1 MPYLIDG
8 YNLLRAVQKTEEF
21 SALTDIQMCR
31 GVSDYLS
38 SVRDHGHVVFDGIG
52 PPDKSAF
59 GGIPYLEVYFSGQ
72 SCEADD
78 IIEDKIFDNTA
89 PKSLVVV
96 SSDRR
101 IRQAAAKRKAI
112 DVPADLF
119 WQTLLARLEKQ
130 ANRPAPEPT
139 EKRHGLTEQEA
150 DLWLDLFDL
159 DS

>member
-21 SALTDIQMCR
+21 STLTDVQMCR
-31 GVSDYLS
+31 AISDYLS

-52 PPDKSAF
+52 PPDKAAF
-59 GGIPYLEVYFSGQ
+59 GGIPGLEVYFSGA

-130 ANRPAPEPT
+130 ANRPAPEPM
-139 EKRHGLTEQEA
+139 EKRLGLTEREA
-150 DLWLDLFDL
+150 DLWIDLFDL
-159 DS
+159 D

>member
-8 YNLLRAVQKTEEF
+8 YNLLRAVQGTEEF

-31 GVSDYLS
+31 AVSDYLG
-38 SVRDHGHVVFDGIG
+38 SVRDHGHVIFDGIG
-52 PPDKSAF
+52 PPDKAAF
-59 GGIPYLEVYFSGQ
+59 GGIPYLEVYFSGE

-78 IIEDKIFDNTA
+78 IIEDKIADNSA

-101 IRQAAAKRKAI
+101 LRTSAAKRKAI

-130 ANRPAPEPT
+130 ANRPAPEPM
-139 EKRHGLTEQEA
+139 EKRNGLTEREA
-150 DLWLDLFDL
+150 DLWLDIFDL
-159 DS
+159 DQ

>member
-8 YNLLRAVQKTEEF
+8 YNLLRAVQKIEEF
-21 SALTDIQMCR
+21 AALTDVQMCR
-31 GVSDYLS
+31 AVSDYLNA
-38 SVRDHGHVVFDGIG
+38 VRDRGHVVFDGVG
-52 PPDKSAF
+52 PPDKAAL
-59 GGIPYLEVYFSGQ
+59 GGIPSVEVYFSGP
-72 SCEADD
+72 SREADD
-78 IIEDKIFDNTA
+78 LIEDKIADSTA

-101 IRQAAAKRKAI
+101 IRTAAAKRKAI

-139 EKRHGLTEQEA
+139 EKRHGLTEREA
-150 DLWLDLFDL
+150 DLWLDIFDL
-159 DS
+159 KQ

>member
-1 MPYLIDG
+1 
-8 YNLLRAVQKTEEF
+8 V
-21 SALTDIQMCR
+21 
-31 GVSDYLS
+31 
-38 SVRDHGHVVFDGIG
+38 G

-59 GGIPYLEVYFSGQ
+59 GGIPGLEVYFSGP

-78 IIEDKIFDNTA
+78 VIEDKIVDNTA

-101 IRQAAAKRKAI
+101 IRTAAAKRKAI
-112 DVPADLF
+112 DVNAELF

-139 EKRHGLTEQEA
+139 EKRHGLTEKEA

>member
-21 SALTDIQMCR
+21 SSLTDVQMCR
-31 GVSDYLS
+31 AVSDYLGC
-38 SVRDHGHVVFDGIG
+38 VRDHGHIVFDGIG

-59 GGIPYLEVYFSGQ
+59 GGIPGVEVYFSGE

-101 IRQAAAKRKAI
+101 IRSAAARRKAI
-112 DVPADLF
+112 DISAEMF
-119 WQTLLARLEKQ
+119 WQTLLAQLEKQ

-139 EKRHGLTEQEA
+139 EKRHGLTERET
-150 DLWLDLFDL
+150 DLWIDMFDL
-159 DS
+159 DD

>member
-8 YNLLRAVQKTEEF
+8 YNLLRAVQGIEEF

-31 GVSDYLS
+31 GVSDYLI

-52 PPDKSAF
+52 PPDKAAF
-59 GGIPYLEVYFSGQ
+59 GGIPSLEVYFSGE

-78 IIEDKIFDNTA
+78 IIEDKISDNTA

-101 IRQAAAKRKAI
+101 IRTAAAKRKAL
-112 DVPADLF
+112 DVPANLF

-139 EKRHGLTEQEA
+139 EKRHGLTEREA
-150 DLWLDLFDL
+150 DLWLDIFDL
-159 DS
+159 DP

>member
-8 YNLLRAVQKTEEF
+8 YNLLRAVQKQEEF
-21 SALTDIQMCR
+21 SALTDVQMCR
-31 GVSDYLS
+31 AISDYLS
-38 SVRDHGHVVFDGIG
+38 CVRDRGHIVFDGVG
-52 PPDKSAF
+52 PPDKAAF
-59 GGIPYLEVYFSGQ
+59 GGIPGLEVYFSGP

-78 IIEDKIFDNTA
+78 VIEEKIADNSA

-101 IRQAAAKRKAI
+101 IRSAAAKRKAI
-112 DVPADLF
+112 DAPADLF

-139 EKRHGLTEQEA
+139 EKRLGLTEREA
-150 DLWLDLFDL
+150 DLWLDIFDL
-159 DS
+159 D

>member
-21 SALTDIQMCR
+21 SELTDVQMCR
-31 GVSDYLS
+31 AVSDYLN
-38 SVRDHGHVVFDGIG
+38 SVRDHGHVVFDGVG
-52 PPDKSAF
+52 PPDKAAF
-59 GGIPYLEVYFSGQ
+59 GGIPSLEVYFSGP
-72 SCEADD
+72 SFEADD
-78 IIEDKIFDNTA
+78 IIEDKITDNTA

-101 IRQAAAKRKAI
+101 IRKAAAKRKAI

-139 EKRHGLTEQEA
+139 EKRHGLTEREA
-150 DLWLDLFDL
+150 DLWVDIFDL